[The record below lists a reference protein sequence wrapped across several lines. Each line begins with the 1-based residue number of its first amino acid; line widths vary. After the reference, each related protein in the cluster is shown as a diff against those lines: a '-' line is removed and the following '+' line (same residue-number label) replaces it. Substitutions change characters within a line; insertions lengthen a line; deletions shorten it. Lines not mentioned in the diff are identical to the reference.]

1 MLFGA
6 IDFCAK
12 SANIWQFVGYIL
24 LVFKIVIP
32 ILLIIW
38 GMIDLGKAVV
48 ASKDEDIKK
57 ATKSLAL
64 RFVAALVVYFLPT
77 LVGVV
82 FSIVNGFSGEVEND
96 YNNCKVC
103 ITNPNGSACKGQS
116 GISG

>member
-1 MLFGA
+1 MLLGE
-6 IDFCAK
+6 INFCAK

-48 ASKDEDIKK
+48 ASKEDEIKK
-57 ATKSLAL
+57 ATTALAK
-64 RFVAALVVYFLPT
+64 RAIAGVVVFFLPT
-77 LVGVV
+77 LIGVI

-103 ITNPNGSACKGQS
+103 VTNPNGDKCKNFVKN
-116 GISG
+116 I